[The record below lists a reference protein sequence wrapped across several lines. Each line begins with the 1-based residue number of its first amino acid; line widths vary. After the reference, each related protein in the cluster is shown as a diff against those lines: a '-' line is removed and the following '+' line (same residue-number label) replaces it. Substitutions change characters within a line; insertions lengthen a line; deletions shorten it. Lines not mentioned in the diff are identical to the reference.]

1 VIFHLRRSDT
11 LRQTIQVPRSFARA
25 RLVSTGN
32 QNSFKSLFASFAL
45 LIAVIP
51 FAAAQAP
58 LASNPIAGS
67 IAAGTR
73 LDIPDSPGFLFSS
86 SSSSV
91 PPDSASVVSSPKV
104 IFKHSP
110 RLQMVVWQGEIADR
124 MTVHD
129 KVAAGLKNLTSSA
142 TGSLAAAGWAQL
154 TDGSPNYGT
163 DSGAFGQRL
172 GASAMRGISD
182 SLFSHSVF
190 APIFHED
197 PRYYVMGSDHPLLK
211 RLVYAGTR
219 VLITRTDSGHS
230 TPNFAFIAGN
240 AVGSALTVTYYPARN
255 TTFSGVAG
263 TFAGSVGGSALG
275 FVVDEFT
282 VDALVILHHKKKGQQ
297 P

>member
-1 VIFHLRRSDT
+1 MRNPHL
-11 LRQTIQVPRSFARA
+11 ARA
-25 RLVSTGN
+25 YLISTRN
-32 QNSFKSLFASFAL
+32 QNSIKSLFASLAL

-58 LASNPIAGS
+58 LASNPVAGS

-73 LDIPDSPGFLFSS
+73 LDIPDSPGFLFGSS
-86 SSSSV
+86 SSSAH
-91 PPDSASVVSSPKV
+91 PDSASFDSAPKV

-110 RLQMVVWQGEIADR
+110 HLQMIILPDEIADP
-124 MTVHD
+124 MTAHD
-129 KVAAGLKNLTSSA
+129 KVSAGLKNSVSSA
-142 TGSLAAAGWAQL
+142 TGSLAAAGWVQL

-172 GASAMRGISD
+172 GAEAIRGTSN

-197 PRYYVMGSDHPLLK
+197 PRYYVMGPGHPFLK

-219 VLITRTDSGHS
+219 VLIARTDSGHS
-230 TPNFAFIAGN
+230 TPNFALFAGN
-240 AVGSALTVTYYPARN
+240 AASSALTVTYYPAKN
-255 TTFSGVAG
+255 TTFSGVAE
-263 TFAGSVGGSALG
+263 TFGGSLGGSALG
-275 FVVDEFT
+275 FVVDEFM
-282 VDALVILHHKKKGQQ
+282 VDALVDLHIKKKGQQ